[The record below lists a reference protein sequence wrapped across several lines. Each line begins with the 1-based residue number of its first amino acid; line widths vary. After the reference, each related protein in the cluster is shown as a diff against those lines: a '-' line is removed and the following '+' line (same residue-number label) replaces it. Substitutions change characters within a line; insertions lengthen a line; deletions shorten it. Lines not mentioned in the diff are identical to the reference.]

1 MSRLPLEQV
10 AWPTPQRQQYTFC
23 WPLEMSCHTWTLGG
37 DATTT
42 C

>member
-1 MSRLPLEQV
+1 MSR
-10 AWPTPQRQQYTFC
+10 
-23 WPLEMSCHTWTLGG
+23 HTWTLGG